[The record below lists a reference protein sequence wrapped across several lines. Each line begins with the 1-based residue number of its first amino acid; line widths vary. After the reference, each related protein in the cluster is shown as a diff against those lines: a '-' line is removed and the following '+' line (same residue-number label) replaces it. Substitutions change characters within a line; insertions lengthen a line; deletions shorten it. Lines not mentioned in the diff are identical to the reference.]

1 MKIKFHKNSIK
12 FLEKCNTNDKER
24 IRVKLKDLL
33 NLYNGTK
40 ISNLTKLNIK
50 NLEGEWKGFKRLK
63 IGKIRVIF
71 RVSLVD
77 EEIEVFEID
86 FRGDIYK

>member
-1 MKIKFHKNSIK
+1 
-12 FLEKCNTNDKER
+12 
-24 IRVKLKDLL
+24 LL

-71 RVSLVD
+71 RVSIAE